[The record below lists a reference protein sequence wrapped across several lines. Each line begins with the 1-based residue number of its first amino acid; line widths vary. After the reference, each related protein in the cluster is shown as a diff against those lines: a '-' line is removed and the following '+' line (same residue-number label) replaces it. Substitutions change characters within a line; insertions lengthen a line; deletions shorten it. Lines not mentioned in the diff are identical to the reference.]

1 MGVSVS
7 TKFIQYIGL
16 FVTGLLLSLV
26 LGNWQ
31 FLTQPS
37 VAQTAPDATTITV
50 ENIASA
56 SFQDPSGA
64 QQSVT
69 SNPTVFTAAI
79 AQPALEIVK
88 TGDRAAAEPGD
99 TVIYRLLI
107 NNPGAVT
114 VTNLVVE
121 DELPV
126 GLRYVENSV
135 RASIGVGPAA
145 TPLQIPEPTRTERR
159 IQFQIPQPLPP
170 NGTVSLAYAA
180 ILTPDSIRGTGRNS
194 AFAAGLAAGREV
206 RSNVASHRVF
216 IRPGI
221 LSDCGTIIGRV
232 FVDKNFDGQQQRG
245 EPGVPNAVIFMDDGN
260 RIVTDADG
268 LFSLANVIA
277 GNRSGTLDLTSLPG
291 YTLAPNLYWIETNS
305 QSRLVRLQPGG
316 LARMNF
322 AVTPAFGEGQQ

>member
-1 MGVSVS
+1 VGVSVS
-7 TKFIQYIGL
+7 TKFIRYIGL
-16 FVTGLLLSLV
+16 FITGLLLSFV

-31 FLTQPS
+31 LLTQPS
-37 VAQTAPDATTITV
+37 VAQTVPDATTITV
-50 ENIASA
+50 ENMASA
-56 SFQDPSGA
+56 SFQDPTGA

-69 SNPTVFTAAI
+69 SNPTVFTATI

-135 RASIGVGPAA
+135 RASIGTGPAA
-145 TPLQIPEPTRTERR
+145 TPLTIPEPTRTERR

-194 AFAAGLAAGREV
+194 AFAAGLAGGREV